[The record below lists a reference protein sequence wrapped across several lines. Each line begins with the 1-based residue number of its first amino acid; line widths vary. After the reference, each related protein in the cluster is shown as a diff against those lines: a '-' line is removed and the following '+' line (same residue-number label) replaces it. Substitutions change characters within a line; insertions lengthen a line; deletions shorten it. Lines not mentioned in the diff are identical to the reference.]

1 MDVGSVSPGAHAAGE
16 HGLVGLHRKRS
27 VRYRHI
33 EDVHEIHVRA
43 VLTGNQRAAHHS
55 DGTQQLIDGNT
66 GREVQARADSR
77 DDDGIHIERVIL
89 RTDIVDGLICKSKC
103 QVKTCSE
110 YHSFS

>member
-33 EDVHEIHVRA
+33 EDIHEIHVRA

-55 DGTQQLIDGNT
+55 DGTQQLIDGDT

-77 DDDGIHIERVIL
+77 DDDGI
-89 RTDIVDGLICKSKC
+89 D
-103 QVKTCSE
+103 
-110 YHSFS
+110 

>member
-33 EDVHEIHVRA
+33 EDIHKIHVRA
-43 VLTGNQRAAHHS
+43 VLTGSQRAAHHS
-55 DGTQQLIDGNT
+55 DFFQKFIDGNT
-66 GREVQARADSR
+66 GREVQARADSG

-89 RTDIVDGLICKSKC
+89 RADIVDGLICKSKC